1 MKTFMIIL
9 LVLVA
14 LILVWYLI
22 SLKGV
27 NKDKVRAIE
36 QQSNLKVG
44 SNVILTSGIHGK
56 VSKVNKETAEIV
68 IDKSK
73 NITITVER
81 YCISRVL

>member
-9 LVLVA
+9 LVLVV

-22 SLKGV
+22 SFRGV

-68 IDKSK
+68 VDKSK

>member
-9 LVLVA
+9 LVLIA
-14 LILVWYLI
+14 LFLVWYLI
-22 SLKGV
+22 SFRAV

-36 QQSNLKVG
+36 QQSNLKAG
-44 SNVILTSGIHGK
+44 SNVILTSGIHGR
-56 VSKVNKETAEIV
+56 VSKVNKETAEVV
-68 IDKSK
+68 IDSSK